1 MLQLLGSSYKSRV
14 ISSVRNKVPNVKL
27 IYLFG
32 SYARGEQ
39 HASSD
44 LDIAILPI
52 KALDNL
58 TRWQIAQDL
67 ACELDIDVDLIDLN
81 TASTVLCQQVI
92 TQGQLLWGNAAD
104 DDVFTVKTMSMYQHL
119 QAERALILNDLMT
132 EYPKKKTDSKVTSK
146 VNR

>member
-14 ISSVRNKVPNVKL
+14 ISSVRNKIPSVKL

-32 SYARGEQ
+32 SFASGEQ
-39 HASSD
+39 HANSD

-92 TQGQLLWGNAAD
+92 TQGQLLWGNAND
-104 DDVFTVKTMSMYQHL
+104 DDIFTVKTMSMYQHL

-132 EYPKKKTDSKVTSK
+132 EYPKTRQIVK
-146 VNR
+146 

>member
-1 MLQLLGSSYKSRV
+1 MLQLLGSSYKFRV
-14 ISSVRNKVPNVKL
+14 ISSVRNKIPSVKL

-32 SYARGEQ
+32 SFASGEQ
-39 HASSD
+39 HANSD

-52 KALDNL
+52 TALDNL

-92 TQGQLLWGNAAD
+92 TQGQLLWGNAN

-119 QAERALILNDLMT
+119 QAERALILKDLMT
-132 EYPKKKTDSKVTSK
+132 EYPKKTGLIIK
-146 VNR
+146 

>member
-1 MLQLLGSSYKSRV
+1 MFHLNKSLV
-14 ISSVRNKVPNVKL
+14 IESVRSKIDNVKL

-32 SYARGEQ
+32 SFASGEQ
-39 HASSD
+39 HADSD
-44 LDIAILPI
+44 LDIAILPM

-81 TASTVLCQQVI
+81 SASTVLCQQVI
-92 TQGQLLWGNAAD
+92 SQGQLLWGNTND
-104 DDVFTVKTMSMYQHL
+104 NDVFTVKTMSMYQHL

-132 EYPKKKTDSKVTSK
+132 EQSKIRKTVK
-146 VNR
+146 

>member
-1 MLQLLGSSYKSRV
+1 MLQLLDSSYKSRV
-14 ISSVRNKVPNVKL
+14 INSVRNKVPNVKL

-32 SYARGEQ
+32 SFASGEQ
-39 HASSD
+39 HANSD

-52 KALDNL
+52 TALDNL

-92 TQGQLLWGNAAD
+92 TQGQLLWGNAND

-132 EYPKKKTDSKVTSK
+132 EHPKKTGSKVTSK

>member
-14 ISSVRNKVPNVKL
+14 ISSVRNKIPSVKL

-32 SYARGEQ
+32 SFASGEQ
-39 HASSD
+39 HANSD

-92 TQGQLLWGNAAD
+92 TQGQLLWGNAND
-104 DDVFTVKTMSMYQHL
+104 DDIFTVKTMSMYQHL
-119 QAERALILNDLMT
+119 QTERALILNDLMT
-132 EYPKKKTDSKVTSK
+132 EYPKNKTDNKEQGK
-146 VNR
+146 

>member
-1 MLQLLGSSYKSRV
+1 MFNLDKSRV
-14 ISSVRNKVPNVKL
+14 IGSVRSKVKNVKL

-32 SYARGEQ
+32 SFASGEQ
-39 HASSD
+39 HANSD

-52 KALDNL
+52 KALDNV

-92 TQGQLLWGNAAD
+92 TQGQLLWGDVND
-104 DDVFTVKTMSMYQHL
+104 DDIFTVKTISMYQNL
-119 QAERALILNDLMT
+119 QVERAMILSDLT
-132 EYPKKKTDSKVTSK
+132 ITDADNKAEK
-146 VNR
+146 

>member
-1 MLQLLGSSYKSRV
+1 MIPLMFKLNKILLV
-14 ISSVRNKVPNVKL
+14 NTVRAKFPNVKL

-32 SYARGEQ
+32 SFASGEQ
-39 HASSD
+39 HTGSD

-58 TRWQIAQDL
+58 TRWQIAQEL

-92 TQGQLLWGNAAD
+92 TTGKRLWGSRTD
-104 DDVFTVKTMSMYQHL
+104 DDYFAVKTMSMYQHL
-119 QAERALILNDLMT
+119 QEERSMILDDLA
-132 EYPKKKTDSKVTSK
+132 KTSSDNESKDHVHE
-146 VNR
+146 

>member
-1 MLQLLGSSYKSRV
+1 MFNLDKSRV
-14 ISSVRNKVPNVKL
+14 IGSVRSKVKNVKL

-32 SYARGEQ
+32 SFASGEQ
-39 HASSD
+39 HANSD

-52 KALDNL
+52 KALDNV

-92 TQGQLLWGNAAD
+92 TQGQLLWGDVND
-104 DDVFTVKTMSMYQHL
+104 DDIFTVKTISMYQNL
-119 QAERALILNDLMT
+119 QVERSMILSDLTITDADNKAE
-132 EYPKKKTDSKVTSK
+132 K
-146 VNR
+146 

>member
-14 ISSVRNKVPNVKL
+14 ISSVRNKIPSVKL

-32 SYARGEQ
+32 SFASGEQ
-39 HASSD
+39 HANSD

-52 KALDNL
+52 TALDNL

-92 TQGQLLWGNAAD
+92 TQGQLLWGNAND

-132 EYPKKKTDSKVTSK
+132 EYPKNKTDNKEQGK
-146 VNR
+146 